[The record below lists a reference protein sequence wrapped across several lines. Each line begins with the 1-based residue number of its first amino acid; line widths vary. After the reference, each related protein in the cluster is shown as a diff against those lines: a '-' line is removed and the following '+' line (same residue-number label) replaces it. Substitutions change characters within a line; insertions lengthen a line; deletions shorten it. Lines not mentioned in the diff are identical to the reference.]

1 MVPKWMQDKISQIC
15 GLPTQCQHGHN
26 EASTH
31 KIKIGVLKKEKNNNM
46 DESIDEAI
54 DDDRKMKTNKTKDK
68 INDTKE
74 ELRL

>member
-1 MVPKWMQDKISQIC
+1 
-15 GLPTQCQHGHN
+15 
-26 EASTH
+26 
-31 KIKIGVLKKEKNNNM
+31 M